1 MMYYDKISET
11 LFNLNNMNWAKKV
24 YDTTIAIK
32 MRGDNNAYRL
42 QFASKKE
49 RVEFFEKLQK
59 IWKNLL
65 TISKEPFI
73 IKM

>member
-1 MMYYDKISET
+1 
-11 LFNLNNMNWAKKV
+11 MNWAKKV

-49 RVEFFEKLQK
+49 RDEFFEKLQK
-59 IWKNLL
+59 I
-65 TISKEPFI
+65 
-73 IKM
+73 